1 MEAETRRQQILKLL
15 LEHNPVTGNQLG
27 EKFEVSRQVIVQDIA
42 LLRARGYDIIAT
54 PQGYINQ
61 SGNQTEDSYTFT
73 IASKH
78 EEEGIQEELATIVDL
93 GGTILDVIVEHP
105 IYGELKGQLMIK
117 SRRDIQLFIDRLQ
130 DTKANPLA
138 TLTEGIHLHTIKA
151 PDKEAITEI
160 KNALNA
166 KNFLVNDNNN
176 H

>member
-1 MEAETRRQQILKLL
+1 MEAETRRQKILKLL
-15 LEHNPVTGNQLG
+15 SHHNPVTGKQLG

-42 LLRARGYDIIAT
+42 LLRARGYYIIAT

-61 SGNQTEDSYTFT
+61 SDNQAEDSYTFT

-105 IYGELKGQLMIK
+105 IYGELKGQLIIK
-117 SRRDIQLFIDRLQ
+117 SRRDIQSFMNRLQ
-130 DTKANPLA
+130 GAKANPLS

-151 PDKEAITEI
+151 PDREAITEI

-166 KNFLVNDNNN
+166 KNFLVNDNKN